1 MKTHSTLVLTNMNI
15 HKLLSLSLLSVT
27 VLTGCHT
34 LPTSGPSQKAIINLS
49 EKQQENLPDVDVIEI
64 DDNVVNSLFNQIQS
78 QSFTHFKQKNAN
90 YSGTIN
96 IGDTLDVLIWEAAPA
111 VLFGNVIAENAG
123 GANLTRLPEQVVN
136 KSGKI
141 TIPFLGPI
149 TVKGKTT
156 DQIQAEIARR
166 LSTIA
171 NQPQALVRLNKN
183 NSENVSVLRQGNSIR
198 MPLTSQGERVLDA
211 IAAVGG
217 SSQNLEDVS
226 VQLTRNNEV
235 KTLALE
241 KIIANPKENIALRS
255 GDVIT
260 LFSTPLSFTGLGAV
274 GENKKVK
281 FSVNGMS
288 LAEGIGQM
296 GGLIDTRT
304 DPQGI
309 FIFRHIPFNNLD
321 IEAQQR
327 WQAKGYSAG
336 MDIPTIYRV
345 NLLEPKSLF
354 WLQKIPLRDKDIV
367 YVSNAPLA
375 EFQKFLNLIFSIT
388 SPVTNTINS
397 IRRF

>member
-1 MKTHSTLVLTNMNI
+1 MNI
-15 HKLLSLSLLSVT
+15 NKLLSLSLLSAT

-34 LPTSGPSQKAIINLS
+34 LPTSGPSQNAIINLS
-49 EKQQENLPDVDVIEI
+49 EKQQENLPDVDVI
-64 DDNVVNSLFNQIQS
+64 DMNDNVVNSLFSQIQS
-78 QSFTHFKQKNAN
+78 QSFTQFKQQNAN

-111 VLFGNVIAENAG
+111 VLFGNVIAENSG
-123 GANLTRLPEQVVN
+123 GANLTRLPEQVAN

-217 SSQNLEDVS
+217 TTQNLEDVS

-235 KTLALE
+235 KSLALE
-241 KIIANPKENIALRS
+241 KILANPKENIALRS

-281 FSVNGMS
+281 FSANGMS
-288 LAEGIGQM
+288 LAEGLGQM

-309 FIFRHIPFNNLD
+309 FIFRHIPFNSLD

-327 WQAKGYSAG
+327 WKAKGYSAG
-336 MDIPTIYRV
+336 MDIPTVYRV
-345 NLLEPKSLF
+345 NLLEPKSMF
-354 WLQKIPLRDKDIV
+354 WLQKIPLQDKDIV
-367 YVSNAPLA
+367 YVANAPLA

-388 SPVTNTINS
+388 SPVTNSINS

>member
-1 MKTHSTLVLTNMNI
+1 MNI
-15 HKLLSLSLLSVT
+15 NKLLSLSLLST
-27 VLTGCHT
+27 AVLTGCHT
-34 LPTSGPSQKAIINLS
+34 LPTSGPSQNAIINLS
-49 EKQQENLPDVDVIEI
+49 EKQQENLPDVNVIEI

-78 QSFTHFKQKNAN
+78 QSFTQFKQKNAN

-141 TIPFLGPI
+141 TIPFLEPI

-166 LSTIA
+166 LSKIA

-183 NSENVSVLRQGNSIR
+183 NSENVAVLRQGNSIR

-281 FSVNGMS
+281 FSANGMS
-288 LAEGIGQM
+288 LAEGLGQM

-309 FIFRHIPFNNLD
+309 FIFRHIPFNSLD

-327 WQAKGYSAG
+327 WKAKGYSAG
-336 MDIPTIYRV
+336 MDIPTVYRV
-345 NLLEPKSLF
+345 NLLEPKSMF
-354 WLQKIPLRDKDIV
+354 WLQKIPLQDKDIV
-367 YVSNAPLA
+367 YVANAPLA

-388 SPVTNTINS
+388 SPITNSINS